1 MSLIEL
7 NGVTK
12 AFFADRK
19 KSKAT
24 VALDSIDLSIEDGEF
39 VSLIGPSGCG
49 KTVTLGMMAGFSEP
63 TIGSVLF
70 QGKPI
75 VKPGPE
81 RGVVFQEYSLLPW
94 LTVKQNVVFA
104 MKNSTRAEKR
114 HFDAPGADRR
124 AIEALS
130 MVGLAGSIDQR
141 PNTLSGG
148 MKQRVAIARLLAM
161 DSAVFLMDE
170 PFSALDEQTRAVLDE
185 SLFRL
190 WKMKKKTI
198 VFVTHNISEAVL
210 ISSRIVL
217 FSNAPGK
224 IIREWR
230 LPEDLDRDLTSTKI
244 QELCSEIRSFMP
256 LSSASFAEGEY

>member
-1 MSLIEL
+1 
-7 NGVTK
+7 
-12 AFFADRK
+12 
-19 KSKAT
+19 
-24 VALDSIDLSIEDGEF
+24 
-39 VSLIGPSGCG
+39 
-49 KTVTLGMMAGFSEP
+49 
-63 TIGSVLF
+63 
-70 QGKPI
+70 
-75 VKPGPE
+75 
-81 RGVVFQEYSLLPW
+81 
-94 LTVKQNVVFA
+94 
-104 MKNSTRAEKR
+104 
-114 HFDAPGADRR
+114 
-124 AIEALS
+124 